1 MKGKILLAVLLGMA
15 ATAFA
20 QKVTP
25 RLLAG
30 PRLGYVTFMEA
41 RIWAMTTPGAVCEL
55 QYYEITKPKRIF
67 TATQKIKNKEQGI
80 CEFIC
85 EIEPGKKYNYDL
97 YLNHKR
103 AAGDSLCHFQSPALW
118 RWRTPPPNFSIA
130 FGSCNYL
137 NERIYD
143 RPGKP
148 YGDTDT
154 RIFNNI
160 AAKNPNLFF
169 WLGDNIYLREPDW
182 GSETGI
188 YHRYKQFVQDTA
200 LNKLFKRCPN
210 YAIWDDHD
218 FGPNDANGSFANKNL
233 TLKAFNE
240 FWENPPLV
248 FSEGC
253 NASWFEYND
262 AQCFLL
268 DNRFS
273 RVADSA
279 DASYSILG
287 RRQVDWLKQALIFAP
302 KNDFKII
309 CIGGQFLSSA
319 AVFENYANW
328 KKERQ
333 EILDW
338 IDKNKIKNVIF
349 LTGDRHFAELSLL
362 TTPSGVSVYDFTA
375 SPLTSS
381 NHSPSKNEINSNRV
395 EGTLYDKNRNFGMIQ
410 FSSVEGGKRKAEF
423 VLFDKNGTEIWRK
436 AFIAE

>member
-1 MKGKILLAVLLGMA
+1 MKGKIILAVLLGIA
-15 ATAFA
+15 ATSFA
-20 QKVTP
+20 QKTTHQ
-25 RLLAG
+25 LLAG

-41 RIWAMTTPGAVCEL
+41 RVWAMTTPDAPCEL
-55 QYYEITKPKRIF
+55 KYYAVNSPKRIL
-67 TATQKIKNKEQGI
+67 TAMKKIKNKEQGI

-85 EIEPGKKYNYDL
+85 EIKPGIRYNYDL
-97 YLNHKR
+97 YLSNKR
-103 AAGDSLCHFQSPALW
+103 VAGDSLCQFKSPSLW
-118 RWRTPPPNFSIA
+118 RWRTSPPNFSIA

-137 NERIYD
+137 NERYYD

-160 AAKNPNLFF
+160 TAKNPDLFF

-188 YHRYKQFVQDTA
+188 YYRYKQFVQDTSID
-200 LNKLFKRCPN
+200 KLFKKCPN

-240 FWENPPLV
+240 FWENPAPV
-248 FSEGC
+248 FNENC
-253 NASWFEYND
+253 NATWFEYND
-262 AQCFLL
+262 AQFFLL
-268 DNRFS
+268 DNRYH
-273 RVADSA
+273 RIADST
-279 DASYSILG
+279 DANYSILG
-287 RRQVDWLKQALIFAP
+287 REQLDWLKQSLAFAP
-302 KNDFKII
+302 KTDFKII
-309 CIGGQFLSSA
+309 CMGGQFLNSA
-319 AVFENYANW
+319 ALFENYANW
-328 KKERQ
+328 RKERQ

-338 IDKNKIKNVIF
+338 IDKKQIKNVIF

-362 TTPSGVSVYDFTA
+362 KTPGGISIYDFTA

-381 NHSPSKNEINSNRV
+381 NHSPAKNELNNNRV
-395 EGTLYDKNRNFGMIQ
+395 EGTLFDKNRNFGMIQ
-410 FSSVEGGKRKAEF
+410 FSMVDGGKRKAEF

-436 AFIAE
+436 VALAE